1 MKRQLTPEQT
11 AARDAKRARFQ
22 ATVKKVADMPEA
34 ERAQLA
40 TQCGAVLT
48 VEGRALSVTNTILCF
63 LQRPGVS
70 VVGGFRQ
77 WIRAGR
83 CVRKGE
89 HGLTIWIPLGVKANE
104 AGETGDGARF
114 GTASVFDVSQ
124 TCELE
129 ADHPVAVVSP
139 EIAAAFGMADLPN
152 VRTVEA
158 IA

>member
-1 MKRQLTPEQT
+1 MKKKLTPEQQ
-11 AARDAKRARFQ
+11 AAREARRERFR
-22 ATVKKVADMPEA
+22 ATVKKVAEMPEA

-40 TQCGAVLT
+40 LQCGAVVT
-48 VEGRALSVTNTILCF
+48 CEGRALSVTNTILCF

-77 WIRAGR
+77 WIKAGR

-89 HGLTIWIPLGVKANE
+89 HGLTIWIPLGVKENE
-104 AGETGDGARF
+104 AGEIGDGARF
-114 GTASVFDVSQ
+114 GTATVFDVGQ
-124 TCELE
+124 TQELAAE
-129 ADHPVAVVSP
+129 HPVATVSP
-139 EIAAAFGMADLPN
+139 EIAAAFGMENLPN